1 MRLSHLIAF
10 AGFVTVIIGT
20 YCPILRPVPLVNW
33 NVFQGNQPYGIVI
46 LLVAVIGIIGAVL
59 GQQKIVRSAA
69 WLTFGLIVLFLL
81 LAWLKIHTSF
91 TFLPFRSWEDYMVK
105 HVRYR
110 WGWYMLFGGAILSV
124 IGALSGKMRTISNPG
139 SN

>member
-10 AGFVTVIIGT
+10 AGFVIIIIGT

-33 NVFQGNQPYGIVI
+33 NVYQGNQAYGIVI
-46 LLVAVIGIIGAVL
+46 LLVAVIGIIGSIL
-59 GQQKIVRSAA
+59 GQQRIVRSTA
-69 WLTFGLIVLFLL
+69 WLSFGLIVLFLM

-91 TFLPFRSWEDYMVK
+91 SFLPFRSWEAYMVK

-110 WGWYMLFGGAILSV
+110 WGWYMLFGGGIIAV